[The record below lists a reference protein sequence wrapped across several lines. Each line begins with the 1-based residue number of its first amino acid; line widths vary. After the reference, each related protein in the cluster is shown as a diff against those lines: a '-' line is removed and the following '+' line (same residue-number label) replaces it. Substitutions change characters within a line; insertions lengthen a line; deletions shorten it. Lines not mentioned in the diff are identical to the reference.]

1 MKSYLLLAV
10 LILIS
15 KYDEACCD
23 HHHDDDDN
31 IEKFEERS
39 LTSEIVGLLNGTYFN
54 LNEKVCQLQR
64 RVDAIEGTTNSD
76 NQCKC
81 NQTEIDDFRRSVSDE
96 LKTFSKILS
105 GFGNRIRLLKNEQAE
120 LRKLLGGEDSDASTT
135 TTTPTPV
142 PPVVC
147 DSDWIT
153 SPEKCY
159 YVSSSFQMTEWATA
173 MTQCNDMGA
182 NLVEIQT
189 DTEAKFIMSNLPS
202 RVGYYDLIYTGR
214 KRNEANNWVFVSN
227 DQGINTSMR
236 TWGYGEPEGGIQRCG
251 CTAQSDNFLM
261 LDCLCWGFYL
271 FYICEIRR

>member
-10 LILIS
+10 LILVS
-15 KYDEACCD
+15 KYDRACCN
-23 HHHDDDDN
+23 HHHDDDDDDN

-64 RVDAIEGTTNSD
+64 RVDKIEGTTNSD
-76 NQCKC
+76 NQCEC

-96 LKTFSKILS
+96 LRTFSKILS
-105 GFGNRIRLLKNEQAE
+105 GFENEMRLLKNEQAE
-120 LRKLLGGEDSDASTT
+120 LREILGGDDSDASTT
-135 TTTPTPV
+135 TTP

-159 YVSSSFQMTEWATA
+159 YVSSTSQKTEWATA
-173 MTQCNDMGA
+173 ITRCSDMGA

-202 RVGYYDLIYTGR
+202 RVGNTDIIYTGR

-227 DQGINTSMR
+227 NQIVDTNVR
-236 TWGYGEPEGGIQRCG
+236 TWASGEPDGGTQRCG
-251 CTAQSDNFLM
+251 CTRQSENFRM
-261 LDCLCWGFYL
+261 LDCFCTGYNL